1 MGAFVAPIIAGLGA
15 LTGLFGSPQKSSS
28 SSTTTTT
35 PNYDPA
41 SLALKNFLTGK
52 YTDSVNNIPGW
63 NQSYQTSG
71 LQNILN
77 SSQSSAQAAQDA
89 LARSGT
95 ARTTAG
101 AQAVTDQSQ
110 QQGKQVSSFLN
121 NAPIV
126 EQQNLLSTLGGAGSY
141 LASLPV
147 GTTNVNNTNTVGGQ
161 PANPVAGLLGGG
173 ATALAGVL
181 GQQAATNSL
190 GNILK
195 NLNLNPNG
203 TSGTGSTY
211 TPAVNSDD
219 WGG

>member
-41 SLALKNFLTGK
+41 SLALKNFLTSN
-52 YTDSVNNIPGW
+52 YTNSVNNIPGW
-63 NQSYQTSG
+63 NKAYQTSG
-71 LQNILN
+71 LQNILQSAT
-77 SSQSSAQAAQDA
+77 SSSQAAQDA

-101 AQAVTDQSQ
+101 ANTVEDQSQ

-147 GTTNVNNTNTVGGQ
+147 GTTSSNTTNTVGGQ

-173 ATALAGVL
+173 STALAGIL
-181 GQQAATNSL
+181 GQQAANASL

-195 NLNLNPNG
+195 GLQLNSGG
-203 TSGTGSTY
+203 TSGTAV
-211 TPAVNSDD
+211 TPTNSDD